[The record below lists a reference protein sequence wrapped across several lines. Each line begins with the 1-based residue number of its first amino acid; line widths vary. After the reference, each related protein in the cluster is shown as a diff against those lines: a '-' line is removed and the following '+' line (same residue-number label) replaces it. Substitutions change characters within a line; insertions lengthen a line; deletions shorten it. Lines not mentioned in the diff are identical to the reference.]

1 MLIWHL
7 PWYTLQFGGFLHF
20 KTFLITLVCCANED
34 HMPIPVPPRLSPL
47 SPAHSQAMQTVENL
61 LVTASVEET
70 QRAAFSYTRAC
81 IFWLKL
87 FQKKKKKS
95 HIKS

>member
-1 MLIWHL
+1 
-7 PWYTLQFGGFLHF
+7 
-20 KTFLITLVCCANED
+20 
-34 HMPIPVPPRLSPL
+34 MPTPVPPRLSSL

-61 LVTASVEET
+61 LVTASVEKT

-87 FQKKKKKS
+87 FQKKK
-95 HIKS
+95 